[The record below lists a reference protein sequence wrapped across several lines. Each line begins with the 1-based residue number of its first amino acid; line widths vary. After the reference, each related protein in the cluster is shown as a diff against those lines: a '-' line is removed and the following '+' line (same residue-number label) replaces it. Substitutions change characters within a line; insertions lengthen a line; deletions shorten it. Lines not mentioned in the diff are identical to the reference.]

1 MSNGATTGRLV
12 FLLAMLMLM
21 LMSIATA
28 CATSDT
34 PSAQPAD
41 ATPAP
46 VAAKGPERIG
56 DLVKVDIGS
65 DGELFIREDH
75 QIGGFDAVH
84 FPMARL
90 RYEPGSPT
98 LSKSVENEFLGLLEQ
113 ALIDSA
119 ESGGFEVAER
129 SGRCVLRIQV
139 AIEDVNITQRN
150 RTATAGDW
158 ATLTFAIELR
168 ESLSGRALARYSK
181 RERIMSPG
189 TGEDRAELILANYAA
204 ILEGIDLPGMVTG
217 VTATPSPARENCEGS
232 IARIAR
238 GEQG

>member
-1 MSNGATTGRLV
+1 MSNGATTGLLV
-12 FLLAMLMLM
+12 FLFA
-21 LMSIATA
+21 MSIATA

-41 ATPAP
+41 ATPVP
-46 VAAKGPERIG
+46 VAAKAPDRIG
-56 DLVKVDIGS
+56 DLVRVDIGS

-75 QIGGFDAVH
+75 QIGGFDAIH
-84 FPMARL
+84 FPLARI
-90 RYEPGSPT
+90 RYKTGSPT
-98 LSKSVENEFLGLLEQ
+98 LSKSVENEFLALLEQ
-113 ALIDSA
+113 ALADSA
-119 ESGGFEVAER
+119 EGGGFEVAER

-139 AIEDVNITQRN
+139 AIEDVDITQRS
-150 RTATAGDW
+150 RTGATGDW

-181 RERIMSPG
+181 KERIMSPG
-189 TGEDRAELILANYAA
+189 SSEDRAELILANYAA

-232 IARIAR
+232 IARISR

>member
-1 MSNGATTGRLV
+1 MSNRATTGLLV
-12 FLLAMLMLM
+12 SLLA
-21 LMSIATA
+21 MSIATA

-46 VAAKGPERIG
+46 VVAKDPERIG

-65 DGELFIREDH
+65 DGELFIRKGH
-75 QIGGFDAVH
+75 QIGGFDAIH
-84 FPMARL
+84 FPLARI
-90 RYEPGSPT
+90 RYETGSPT
-98 LSKSVENEFLGLLEQ
+98 LSKRVENEFLALLEQ
-113 ALIDSA
+113 SLIDSA
-119 ESGGFEVAER
+119 EGSGFEVAER
-129 SGRCVLRIQV
+129 SGHCVLRVQV
-139 AIEDVNITQRN
+139 AIEDVDITQRS
-150 RTATAGDW
+150 RTGTTGDW

-181 RERIMSPG
+181 SERIMSPG

-217 VTATPSPARENCEGS
+217 VTTTASPPRENCEGS
-232 IARIAR
+232 IAWISRA
-238 GEQG
+238 E

>member
-1 MSNGATTGRLV
+1 MSNGATTGLLV
-12 FLLAMLMLM
+12 SLIAML
-21 LMSIATA
+21 IATA

-46 VAAKGPERIG
+46 VPAKGPERIG

-84 FPMARL
+84 FPLARI
-90 RYEPGSPT
+90 RYKTGSPT
-98 LSKSVENEFLGLLEQ
+98 LSKSAENEFLALLEQ
-113 ALIDSA
+113 SLIDSA
-119 ESGGFEVAER
+119 EDGGFEVAER
-129 SGRCVLRIQV
+129 SGPCVLRVRV
-139 AIEDVNITQRN
+139 AIEDVHITERS
-150 RTATAGDW
+150 RTGTTGDW

-181 RERIMSPG
+181 SERIMSPG

-217 VTATPSPARENCEGS
+217 VTATPSPPRENCEGS
-232 IARIAR
+232 IARISR
-238 GEQG
+238 GEPG

>member
-1 MSNGATTGRLV
+1 MSNGATTGLLV
-12 FLLAMLMLM
+12 SLLA
-21 LMSIATA
+21 MSIATA

-46 VAAKGPERIG
+46 VAAKVPERIG

-75 QIGGFDAVH
+75 QIGGFDALH
-84 FPMARL
+84 FPLARI
-90 RYEPGSPT
+90 RYKTGSPT
-98 LSKSVENEFLGLLEQ
+98 LSKQAENEFLALLEQ
-113 ALIDSA
+113 SLIDSA
-119 ESGGFEVAER
+119 EDGGFEVVER
-129 SGRCVLRIQV
+129 SGRCVLRVRV
-139 AIEDVNITQRN
+139 AMEDVNITQRS
-150 RTATAGDW
+150 RTGTTGDW
-158 ATLTFAIELR
+158 ATLTFVIELR

-181 RERIMSPG
+181 SERIMSPG

-217 VTATPSPARENCEGS
+217 VTATPSPAHENCEGS
-232 IARIAR
+232 IARISR

>member
-1 MSNGATTGRLV
+1 MSNGAKTGLLV
-12 FLLAMLMLM
+12 SLLA
-21 LMSIATA
+21 MSIATA

-46 VAAKGPERIG
+46 VAEKVPERIG

-65 DGELFIREDH
+65 DGEFFIREDH
-75 QIGGFDAVH
+75 QIGGFDSVF
-84 FPMARL
+84 FPLARI
-90 RYEPGSPT
+90 RYEADSPT
-98 LSKSVENEFLGLLEQ
+98 LSKKAENEFLALLEQ
-113 ALIDSA
+113 SLIDSA
-119 ESGGFEVAER
+119 EDGGFEVAER
-129 SGRCVLRIQV
+129 SGRCVLRVQV
-139 AIEDVNITQRN
+139 AIEDVNITQRS
-150 RTATAGDW
+150 RTGTTGDW
-158 ATLTFAIELR
+158 ATLTFAIDLR
-168 ESLSGRALARYSK
+168 ESLTGRALARYSK

-189 TGEDRAELILANYAA
+189 TGENRAELILANYAA

-217 VTATPSPARENCEGS
+217 VTATPSPPRENCKGS